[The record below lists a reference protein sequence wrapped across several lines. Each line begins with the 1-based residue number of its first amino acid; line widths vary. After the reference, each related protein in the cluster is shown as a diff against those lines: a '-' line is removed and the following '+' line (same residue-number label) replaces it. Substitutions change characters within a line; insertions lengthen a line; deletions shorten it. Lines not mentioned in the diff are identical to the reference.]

1 VFVFA
6 HLSDPHLSPVPV
18 PYPWQV
24 FNKRFTSYL
33 GWVLRKRHIHS
44 PVLLE
49 TMLADIRG
57 FEPEHIVVTGDLTN
71 IALPAEFIAARR
83 WLEDIGSA
91 ADVTVIPGNHDACVR
106 IDWHHSLAH
115 WAQFMS
121 GSREAGGREAPP
133 SSPGDFPF
141 VRRRGA
147 IAFVG
152 LTSAVPMP
160 VTGTPAAGRL
170 GAQQIAGLRKTLTAL
185 GREGLFRVILIH
197 HSPLLEVSIRKALL
211 DAPDFIDVLADAG
224 AELVLH
230 GHLHQSDFEEIAL
243 PGGAIP
249 VIGVPS
255 ASARPYRGRPA
266 ARYHIYRL
274 SGRRNAWRLDVEVR
288 EGLPGQSEFRTERK
302 FNLDLRQ
309 GGLTSGSSLE
319 TARGLPTGVAAAK
332 RDELSWVGGATPS
345 TPIFT
350 PQPLRLPVKDRFLKF
365 AEGFA
370 YDLIGLPVA
379 VAYLMKRR
387 EPSPEATAVDYIR
400 AVYCRNY
407 WRRTGGLRRGLFAC
421 AIWPFAFAA
430 YAARL
435 TALNGSYV
443 RGLTTKGAI
452 RQLGEQLGLA
462 LRISMAPYWY
472 YMFEIYGDQRR
483 KTAHLYLQR
492 YETKGYIY
500 GLLQPHHDD
509 GMQDKASFWRNCH
522 AMGVKAV
529 PVLFELRD
537 GKVVVPEGGKPPA
550 LLREDLFVK
559 PRVGRGG
566 RNAERW
572 NYDGRG
578 GWQNRAVGTLGMDEL
593 LRHLANLSVKRDYI
607 VQPRVGNHPDL
618 TDVNNGA
625 LATVRIVTCRNE
637 RGSIEAT
644 DAALRMAIGKNDTVD
659 NFHAGGIAA
668 AVDLETGRLGPA
680 SNMGLRPGVGWRTV
694 HPDTGAAIEGRTLP
708 LWPQVIDLA
717 LRAHAAFPQ
726 RVVVGWDIAILP
738 DGPAI
743 IEGNVKPDLDIH
755 QRVAR
760 MPMGNGRLAKLLAF
774 NVARLLKAC

>member
-1 VFVFA
+1 MFVFA

-18 PYPWQV
+18 PYPWQM
-24 FNKRFTSYL
+24 FNKRATSYL

-71 IALPAEFIAARR
+71 IALPAEFVAARR

-91 ADVTVIPGNHDACVR
+91 SDVTVIPGNHDACVR
-106 IDWHHSLAH
+106 IDWRHSLAH

-133 SSPGDFPF
+133 SSTGDFPF

-170 GAQQIAGLRKTLTAL
+170 GPQQIAGLRKTLAAL

-197 HSPLLEVSIRKALL
+197 HSPLPAVSIRKALL
-211 DAPDFIDVLADAG
+211 DAPDFIAVLADAG

-255 ASARPYRGRPA
+255 ASARPHRGRPP

-274 SGRRNAWRLDVEVR
+274 SGQRDAWRLDVEVR

-302 FNLDLRQ
+302 FQLDLRQ
-309 GGLTSGSSLE
+309 GGLKSDSSLGAALGLPAVAASPKRE
-319 TARGLPTGVAAAK
+319 TA
-332 RDELSWVGGATPS
+332 LSSSILTR
-345 TPIFT
+345 
-350 PQPLRLPVKDRFLKF
+350 QPLRRSVKDRFLQF
-365 AEGFA
+365 AEGIA

-379 VAYLMKRR
+379 VAYLAKRHQ
-387 EPSPEATAVDYIR
+387 PSPEATPVDYIR
-400 AVYCRNY
+400 AIYCRNY
-407 WRRTGGLRRGLFAC
+407 WRRARGLRRGLFAC
-421 AIWPFAFAA
+421 AVWPFAFAA

-435 TALNGSYV
+435 TVLNGAHI
-443 RGLTTKGAI
+443 RGQTAKGAI
-452 RQLGEQLGLA
+452 RQLGEQLALA
-462 LRISMAPYWY
+462 LRVSMAPHWY
-472 YMFEIYGDQRR
+472 YMFETYEDQRR
-483 KTAHLYLQR
+483 RTAHLYLQR
-492 YETKGYIY
+492 YETKGCIY
-500 GLLQPHHDD
+500 GLLQPRHDD
-509 GMQDKASFWRNCH
+509 GMQDKAGFWRRCH
-522 AMGVKAV
+522 EAGINAV

-572 NYDGRG
+572 DYDGRG
-578 GWQNRAVGTLGMDEL
+578 AWQNRAFGTLGMDEL
-593 LRHLANLSVKRDYI
+593 LRHLASLSVKRDYI
-607 VQPRVGNHPDL
+607 VQPRLANHPDL
-618 TDVNNGA
+618 IDVNNGA

-637 RGSIEAT
+637 AGGIEAT
-644 DAALRMAIGKNDTVD
+644 DAAFRMAIGKNNTVD

-680 SNMGLRPGVGWRTV
+680 SNMGLKPGVGWRTV
-694 HPDTGAAIEGRTLP
+694 HPDSGAAIEGRILP
-708 LWPQVIDLA
+708 LWPQVVDLA

-738 DGPAI
+738 DGPAVV
-743 IEGNVKPDLDIH
+743 EGNVKPDLDIH

-760 MPMGNGRLAKLLAF
+760 TPMGNGRLAKLLAF
-774 NVARLLKAC
+774 NVARLLESC